1 MPQFLIGSTFD
12 SPKTL
17 TVFETIEQAKAVSK
31 DYVEVEA
38 ETLEE
43 AFATYESIDR
53 EIQSI
58 AELFPSSSENSSGD
72 KQVVYREGDTSITY
86 STKKPDGTFYSD
98 YYIRNGK
105 LMAIFEHQDRVTKRK
120 LADTKHN
127 SVLAV
132 KEIGDYYSITL
143 SK

>member
-1 MPQFLIGSTFD
+1 MPKFLIGSTFD

-38 ETLEE
+38 GTLEE

-86 STKKPDGTFYSD
+86 STKKPEGTFYSD

-132 KEIGDYYSITL
+132 KEIGDYYSITI